1 MPLEGIEIMTQTAEI
16 LAWLKR
22 EPITPRDAMS
32 FGCYRL
38 AARIKELRDQ
48 GWPIE
53 TEMEPHEGGKHARY
67 RLRTKKPHRKAGL
80 DRPRGMR

>member
-1 MPLEGIEIMTQTAEI
+1 MTQKAEI

-22 EPITPRDAMS
+22 KPITPMDAMS

-48 GWPIE
+48 GCPIE

-67 RLRTKKPHRKAGL
+67 RLERSK
-80 DRPRGMR
+80 

>member
-1 MPLEGIEIMTQTAEI
+1 MTQNAEI

-22 EPITPRDAMS
+22 KPITPKDAMG

-38 AARIKELRDQ
+38 AARIKELREQ
-48 GWPIE
+48 GHVIE

-67 RLRTKKPHRKAGL
+67 WLRP
-80 DRPRGMR
+80 